1 MKVHKNYN
9 SEYPVGILWNM
20 GNKYAREMMVKIAI
34 MEDVIQVKILDL
46 GDKYDQFV
54 LDCYKGDEE
63 AYQDGYIYKKI
74 KNMNIDNK
82 RIVVFIFKVDNPTY
96 VKSEDGKV
104 QCIEARKVKQRIRT
118 EYATKIDDYF
128 FDNLIHVSDNV
139 EETRRTLEIIS
150 NYEEFTIENY
160 VRKGYQ
166 PIIKDDNK
174 NQSKSYIS
182 FLKELRDEND
192 ERE

>member
-34 MEDVIQVKILDL
+34 MEDVVQVKILDL

-128 FDNLIHVSDNV
+128 FDNLIHVSDDV
-139 EETRRTLEIIS
+139 EEARKTLEIVN

-160 VRKGYQ
+160 VRKGYK

-182 FLKELRDEND
+182 FLKELRAENN